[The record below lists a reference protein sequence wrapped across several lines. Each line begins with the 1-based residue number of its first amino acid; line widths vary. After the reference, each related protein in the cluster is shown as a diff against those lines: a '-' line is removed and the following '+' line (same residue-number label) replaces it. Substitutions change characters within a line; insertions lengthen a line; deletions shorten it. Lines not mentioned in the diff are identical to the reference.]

1 MESAPEI
8 FDETP
13 GQWTYESFE
22 IIKGKQNYILNIK
35 LSENNMILSISEK
48 NFFLEVFQIN
58 LNLNEIKLLPVK
70 LKKIYSCQ
78 ELLNHI
84 KIGIRNNSIS
94 ISKINEN
101 KISFDVSGN
110 FVFELNKQQNS
121 FDLIS
126 KNIYELTSKLKK
138 LEINYQN
145 IFKENKDIKLNV
157 EKIKLGNE
165 MLTKKNNILSNDII
179 LLKESLNSLKSSFSI
194 EDFINVKKE
203 VNRIIV
209 ENKDLKNDF
218 KKMKI
223 SKELKEIIDNKIND
237 LQKEIKKLIENKD
250 NKIMNLQYEIKHIAD
265 KNAVLQNE
273 IENLNI
279 QNRSLKKEM
288 SNLKQNKSIEIKIE
302 GQKNIKEKNK
312 SLEFIKTESNFREK
326 VYNIKT
332 FNNTKTNSTENLNNS
347 FHKIQTRNYY
357 SIDQP
362 KKAPNSNKNTKNLNL
377 KLTKNNSFNSFNIEK
392 NNKLKEK
399 CNSKNNS
406 RPNSAYQNKYSH
418 QVNKNN
424 INLNSM
430 IPKNLFNK
438 EKNSINNYLEN
449 KKDNFIFNKINIA
462 KKDDRNNIIKNHFN
476 QNNRY
481 QINNNSNNDKYNIP
495 IFNSNKSQPPITQEQ
510 PKNIKKENEK
520 K

>member
-84 KIGIRNNSIS
+84 KIGIKNNSIS

-126 KNIYELTSKLKK
+126 KNIYELNSKLKK
-138 LEINYQN
+138 LENNYDN
-145 IFKENKDIKLNV
+145 ILKENKDIKLNV

-165 MLTKKNNILSNDII
+165 TTTKKNSILSNDII
-179 LLKESLNSLKSSFSI
+179 LLKESLNTLKSISI

-218 KKMKI
+218 KKMKE

-237 LQKEIKKLIENKD
+237 LQKEIKKLIEIKD

-332 FNNTKTNSTENLNNS
+332 FNNARTNSTENLNNS
-347 FHKIQTRNYY
+347 FRKFQTRNYY

-377 KLTKNNSFNSFNIEK
+377 KLTKNNSFNSFNLEK
-392 NNKLKEK
+392 NNKFKEK
-399 CNSKNNS
+399 CNSKNYI

-430 IPKNLFNK
+430 SPKNLFN
-438 EKNSINNYLEN
+438 NIYSIY
-449 KKDNFIFNKINIA
+449 
-462 KKDDRNNIIKNHFN
+462 
-476 QNNRY
+476 Y
-481 QINNNSNNDKYNIP
+481 
-495 IFNSNKSQPPITQEQ
+495 
-510 PKNIKKENEK
+510 
-520 K
+520 